1 MSLNQPYQ
9 PESTQL
15 ETISANE
22 IKVISEDRYNII
34 TNKGKQTDQDGQAFE
49 NGSLTWQNADDGVLV
64 EGFPNE
70 EYEEYV
76 HYDATSDKAIILLVS
91 HTGSSPYLEYVGNQS
106 RYQAK
111 IDEARSIYNESKEP
125 KTLIS
130 EAELLKRIFDLKK
143 DL

>member
-49 NGSLTWQNADDGVLV
+49 NGSLTWQNADDGEIGRAHV
-64 EGFPNE
+64 
-70 EYEEYV
+70 
-76 HYDATSDKAIILLVS
+76 
-91 HTGSSPYLEYVGNQS
+91 
-106 RYQAK
+106 
-111 IDEARSIYNESKEP
+111 
-125 KTLIS
+125 
-130 EAELLKRIFDLKK
+130 
-143 DL
+143 